1 MLQLMSIF
9 MIFIG
14 SFSKVGMKILAV
26 MVLVFTFFMV
36 ICLLVYREALA
47 TQRAMEYASD
57 SDNLDTVDLIMDY
70 TE

>member
-1 MLQLMSIF
+1 MEDQED
-9 MIFIG
+9 
-14 SFSKVGMKILAV
+14 VV
-26 MVLVFTFFMV
+26 M
-36 ICLLVYREALA
+36 LLVYREALA